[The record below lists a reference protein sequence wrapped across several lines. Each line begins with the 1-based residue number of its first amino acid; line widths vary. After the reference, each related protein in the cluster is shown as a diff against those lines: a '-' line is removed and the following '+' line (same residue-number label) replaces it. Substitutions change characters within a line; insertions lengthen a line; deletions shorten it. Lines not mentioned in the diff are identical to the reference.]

1 MEKKVKKIENISL
14 YSEYTPLIKMEK
26 PRSPFSVWFLL
37 ENPKDDWVIN
47 IVRFKTKTGV
57 LAYECMIIKPDFER
71 QIEMYEKD
79 GFIKV

>member
-1 MEKKVKKIENISL
+1 M
-14 YSEYTPLIKMEK
+14 
-26 PRSPFSVWFLL
+26 
-37 ENPKDDWVIN
+37 IN

-79 GFIKV
+79 GFVKV